1 MGGTCLAC
9 GSPPRPCHASFV
21 CVWLDP
27 AGAASCWSAL
37 AARHLWPDQSQSQ
50 SRSQRARKINQQS
63 QGLHCSNQAIR
74 SLQRQMQGLLCHPRK
89 RQCAADLMIFRA
101 AAAANLMHVPSMQ
114 RHANTH
120 RQTEQQ
126 RLVLDLDEMAL
137 SDKRERDNRTRS
149 LARSGNGSATPL
161 PPKSWE
167 SRGGP
172 SLAGQTIKKRSGWTR
187 KKKRKIGKKV
197 KLTQSQTVTDDT
209 EQAMQRH

>member
-1 MGGTCLAC
+1 MDGTCLAC

-21 CVWLDP
+21 CVAGSSLCPPLVGRRWLH
-27 AGAASCWSAL
+27 GIW
-37 AARHLWPDQSQSQ
+37 DQT
-50 SRSQRARKINQQS
+50 RARARARAQKINQQS
-63 QGLHCSNQAIR
+63 QGLHCSNQAAR

-89 RQCAADLMIFRA
+89 RQCAADLMIPRPV
-101 AAAANLMHVPSMQ
+101 LLLLLLISCTYRPCSVMQ
-114 RHANTH
+114 TRIGRESSNDLSWIST
-120 RQTEQQ
+120 RWRFQT
-126 RLVLDLDEMAL
+126 
-137 SDKRERDNRTRS
+137 REGDNRTRC

-172 SLAGQTIKKRSGWTR
+172 PLAGQTKETVRLDEE
-187 KKKRKIGKKV
+187 KKKKVKKKV